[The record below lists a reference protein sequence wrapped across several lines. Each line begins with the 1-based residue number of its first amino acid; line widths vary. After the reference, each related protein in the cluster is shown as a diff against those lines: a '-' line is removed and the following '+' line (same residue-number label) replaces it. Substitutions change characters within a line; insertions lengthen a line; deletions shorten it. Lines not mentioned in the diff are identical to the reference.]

1 MEPGQL
7 PPAPQN
13 GEVTAAQAGSEMREN
28 GVGPAVPTALSGG
41 DQREIQ
47 SFETQIQETS
57 KCLRLLSMHCAG
69 GVGER
74 CSRGTPPQSAP

>member
-1 MEPGQL
+1 
-7 PPAPQN
+7 
-13 GEVTAAQAGSEMREN
+13 MREN

-57 KCLRLLSMHCAG
+57 KCLRLLSTHSAG
-69 GVGER
+69 WDGE
-74 CSRGTPPQSAP
+74 STAAGAEQPPVSTGPTAVS

>member
-1 MEPGQL
+1 MKAEGSAEPGQL

-13 GEVTAAQAGSEMREN
+13 GEVPAAPAGSEMREN

-47 SFETQIQETS
+47 SFETQIQETN
-57 KCLRLLSMHCAG
+57 
-69 GVGER
+69 
-74 CSRGTPPQSAP
+74 